1 MSSYMSYQ
9 MVRAEQIAGAGRAAQ
24 RAGRSPALG
33 QAAAQREAD
42 ARLGEAAAAVAQLFR
57 AVTRPVTAV
66 RAAVR
71 HRRPRQP
78 EPSQATPGQAGRGMQ
93 IDDALDVAARHPTAR
108 LGSIEV
114 RPLWKQ

>member
-1 MSSYMSYQ
+1 MMSSYMSYQ
-9 MVRAEQIAGAGRAAQ
+9 MVRAEQVAGAERAARLAGGS
-24 RAGRSPALG
+24 RAPG

-57 AVTRPVTAV
+57 GVTRPVMAV

-78 EPSQATPGQAGRGMQ
+78 SSGQPSPGQAGRGMH
-93 IDDALDVAARHPTAR
+93 IARQR
-108 LGSIEV
+108 
-114 RPLWKQ
+114 